1 MYNIYHIIL
10 AFIVGGGLG
19 KFVSFLA
26 CKHAAKKK
34 GFDLGWKET
43 AFWWI
48 RSK

>member
-10 AFIVGGGLG
+10 AFIVGAGLG
-19 KFVSFLA
+19 KLGSFLR
-26 CKHAAKKK
+26 CKHVAKKK

-48 RSK
+48 KNK